1 AVELEVQLGEHAVRV
16 GDLLADQ
23 LELRGDVVYSRLEP
37 LHLALQL
44 RPLTAD
50 LLQTLA
56 ARLQLLLD
64 ARRDRQSL
72 LGRELGPSDCIT
84 QRERKRE
91 CRHAGDR
98 NPGEQPAPTSHQ
110 LRSSGGGVAPP
121 RSE

>member
-1 AVELEVQLGEHAVRV
+1 
-16 GDLLADQ
+16 
-23 LELRGDVVYSRLEP
+23 
-37 LHLALQL
+37 HLALQL

-121 RSE
+121 PRWRASRIARPPALLRGPTRRAATTPGSG